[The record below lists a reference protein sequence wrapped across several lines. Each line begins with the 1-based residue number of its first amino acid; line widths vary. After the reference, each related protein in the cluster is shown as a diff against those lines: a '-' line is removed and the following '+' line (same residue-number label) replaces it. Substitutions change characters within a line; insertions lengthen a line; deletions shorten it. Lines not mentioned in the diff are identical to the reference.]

1 MTGGKHL
8 NPKLETRNEPRTRTA
23 AAVSIPVLVLA
34 LFAACPRPGPG
45 KQELFPLKSGSEW
58 QYRLVE
64 YTARSGRNDT
74 TRVGTYTVRVAGSA
88 KAGDSTSVIRTD
100 WQGNEV
106 RVRGPGT
113 DTTYAR
119 AGAIFY
125 RLGAH
130 ALYRYLKLT
139 SQRESILVLPP
150 QAGQQWHSGISDYLV
165 AGQEDVVIEGRQY
178 PGCWRVNYGPEE
190 RLFVSAWYAPGI
202 GLVRQLDEREVYG
215 GVMRSD
221 YYLVRTNLK

>member
-1 MTGGKHL
+1 
-8 NPKLETRNEPRTRTA
+8 
-23 AAVSIPVLVLA
+23 VLVLA

-45 KQELFPLKSGSEW
+45 KQELFPLKFGSEW

-88 KAGDSTSVIRTD
+88 KAGDSTSVVRID

-165 AGQEDVVIEGRQY
+165 AGQEDVTLGDTIPNRGGSGHVPMKY
-178 PGCWRVNYGPEE
+178 PGCWRVNYGPEG